1 MKVNRSV
8 REKKAIVAEAN
19 SMPNNL
25 KPTARKYNIE
35 PYLIRRWKKLII
47 EREAAANPEE
57 LEEMTRED
65 MRKSLRKKA
74 DHSGSLGTLALADRV
89 HLMDHFASLRR
100 GGEYCNCCYDDA

>member
-35 PYLIRRWKKLII
+35 PYLIRRWKKQII
-47 EREAAANPEE
+47 
-57 LEEMTRED
+57 
-65 MRKSLRKKA
+65 
-74 DHSGSLGTLALADRV
+74 
-89 HLMDHFASLRR
+89 
-100 GGEYCNCCYDDA
+100 